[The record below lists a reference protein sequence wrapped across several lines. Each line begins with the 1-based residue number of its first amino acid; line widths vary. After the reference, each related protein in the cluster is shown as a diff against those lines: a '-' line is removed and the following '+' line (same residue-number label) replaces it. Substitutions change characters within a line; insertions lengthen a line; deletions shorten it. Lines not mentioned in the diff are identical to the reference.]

1 LQPVDDLHGSAAYK
15 TYLTEVLLG
24 RALAQAVAPNERN

>member
-15 TYLTEVLLG
+15 MYLTGVLLG
-24 RALAQAVAPNERN
+24 RALIQAVGANRRQ